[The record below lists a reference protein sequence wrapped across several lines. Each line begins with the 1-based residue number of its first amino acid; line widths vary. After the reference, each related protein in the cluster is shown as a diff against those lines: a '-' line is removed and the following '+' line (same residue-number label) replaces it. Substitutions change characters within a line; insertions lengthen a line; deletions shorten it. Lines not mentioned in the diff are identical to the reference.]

1 MIMATFPLA
10 GPTKKNPPSAG
21 NKIRNTRFSE
31 RSVEDMTDEMLM
43 AAISAGDPD
52 ALGALFDRYGGVIKS
67 VVMKTLH
74 NEAES
79 EDLLQEVFVEVWN
92 RADKFSEKKGK
103 PLGWIVTMARRRAI
117 DKVRSRS
124 AYQRATDRFQAE
136 IEENPNSGVF
146 EEDEDIALNDLR
158 ILLNAKL
165 EELPVAQREVVE
177 LAFYKGMSQRE
188 IAAYTNTPLGTIK
201 TRIELGLKKLHAA
214 LNSIRDEI

>member
-1 MIMATFPLA
+1 MALA
-10 GPTKKNPPSAG
+10 TLNQSDPAKANPTNAL
-21 NKIRNTRFSE
+21 NAVKITQVCE

-43 AAISAGDPD
+43 ASISAGDPD

-136 IEENPNSGVF
+136 IEENLNSGVF

-158 ILLNAKL
+158 VLLNAKL

-214 LNSIRDEI
+214 LSSIRDEI

>member
-1 MIMATFPLA
+1 MAIASTLSTA
-10 GPTKKNPPSAG
+10 KKKRSSARATTPVLGG
-21 NKIRNTRFSE
+21 NVL
-31 RSVEDMTDEMLM
+31 VEDQTDEMLM
-43 AAISAGDPD
+43 SRITAGEPE
-52 ALGALFDRYGGVIKS
+52 ALGGLFDRYGGVIKS

-79 EDLLQEVFVEVWN
+79 EDLLQEIFVEVWN

-136 IEENPNSGVF
+136 IEERPNTRVCD
-146 EEDEDIALNDLR
+146 EDEDIAMSDLR
-158 ILLNAKL
+158 TLLNSKL
-165 EELPVAQREVVE
+165 GELPIAQRQVVE

-188 IAAYTNTPLGTIK
+188 IAAYTDTPLGTIK
-201 TRIELGLKKLHAA
+201 TRIELGLKKLNAA
-214 LNSIRDEI
+214 LQSIRDEF

>member
-1 MIMATFPLA
+1 MKMATFTHSRPAKAIPSRALTA
-10 GPTKKNPPSAG
+10 IKTTKVSG
-21 NKIRNTRFSE
+21 

-43 AAISAGDPD
+43 TAISAGDSD

-136 IEENPNSGVF
+136 IEENPNSRVF
-146 EEDEDIALNDLR
+146 AEEEDIALNDLR
-158 ILLNAKL
+158 ALLNAKL

-188 IAAYTNTPLGTIK
+188 IAAFTNTPLGTIK

-214 LNSIRDEI
+214 LSSIRDEI

>member
-1 MIMATFPLA
+1 MALA
-10 GPTKKNPPSAG
+10 MLIQSDPAKATPTNAL
-21 NKIRNTRFSE
+21 NAVKIAQVCQ

-136 IEENPNSGVF
+136 IEENLNSGVF

-158 ILLNAKL
+158 VLLNAKL

-214 LNSIRDEI
+214 LSSIRDEI

>member
-1 MIMATFPLA
+1 MATAKTPPRSRKVKKSTSTA
-10 GPTKKNPPSAG
+10 SPPTG
-21 NKIRNTRFSE
+21 
-31 RSVEDMTDEMLM
+31 SVLCPDDLTDEMLM
-43 AAISAGDPD
+43 GLITDGNPD

-136 IEENPNSGVF
+136 IEESPSRRVGV
-146 EEDEDIALNDLR
+146 EDEDIAMSDLR
-158 ILLNAKL
+158 VLLNSKL
-165 EELPVAQREVVE
+165 EELPPAQREVVE
-177 LAFYKGMSQRE
+177 LAFYRGMSQRE
-188 IAAYTNTPLGTIK
+188 IAAHTETPLGTIK
-201 TRIELGLKKLHAA
+201 TRIELGLKKLNVA
-214 LNSIRDEI
+214 LQSIRDEL